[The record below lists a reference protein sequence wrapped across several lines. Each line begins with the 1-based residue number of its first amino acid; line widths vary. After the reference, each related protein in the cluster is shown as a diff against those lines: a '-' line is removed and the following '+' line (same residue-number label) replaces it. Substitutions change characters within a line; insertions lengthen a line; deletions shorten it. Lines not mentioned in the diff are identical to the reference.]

1 MFKSLRPIIIK
12 EFRQI
17 RRDPTS
23 LGMLLV
29 LPAALII
36 LVGYALNFDVK
47 HVPLAIFDQ
56 SKTSS
61 SRAYLEKFKQTEL
74 FNYKFNVKN
83 YKEIE
88 EHFLHG
94 RAKIAIVIPTTFAED
109 LLAGHDTHVQ
119 LLCDG
124 SDANTGAQAVAN
136 ASRMTADYSARLVV
150 SAFTRMGRQYYL
162 PIDFR
167 PRVWYN
173 PDLLSNQFLLPG
185 LIGFILVLTAVVSTS
200 MTVVREKERGTMEQ
214 IMVSPLRPV
223 DVILGKTIPYMLI
236 GLIAATAVLVI
247 GYLLFDIQVKGSI
260 LVLYA
265 GIFIIILGS
274 LGQGLL
280 ISTVTDSQ
288 QVAFMLSVFSSLLP
302 SFLLSGFIFPVSSMP
317 IVLQVLSNIAVNKFF
332 LVVVRGVMLKGVG
345 FSAVWEQFAYMGIF
359 AAVMLGVSTKRM
371 QKRTL

>member
-1 MFKSLRPIIIK
+1 MYRSLRPIIVK

-23 LGMLLV
+23 LGMLLI
-29 LPAALII
+29 LPAALIV

-56 SKTSS
+56 SKTST
-61 SRAYLEKFKQTEL
+61 SRAYLDKFKHTEL
-74 FNYKFNVKN
+74 FSHRFDVRSYD
-83 YKEIE
+83 EIE
-88 EHFLHG
+88 ELFMYG
-94 RAKIAIVIPTTFAED
+94 RAGIAIVIPSTFAED
-109 LLAGHDTHVQ
+109 LLAGRDTHVQ

-136 ASRMTADYSARLVV
+136 ATRITADYSARLVAD
-150 SAFTRMGRQYYL
+150 AFTQMGKKYYV

-247 GYLLFDIQVKGSI
+247 GYILFDIQVKGSI
-260 LVLYA
+260 LLLYA
-265 GIFIIILGS
+265 AIFTILLGS

-288 QVAFMLSVFSSLLP
+288 QVAFMISVFSSLLP
-302 SFLLSGFIFPVSSMP
+302 SFLLSGFVFPVTSMP
-317 IVLQVLSNIAVNKFF
+317 IVLQVLSNVAVNKFF
-332 LVVVRGVMLKGVG
+332 LVVVRGIILKGVG
-345 FSAVWEQFAYMGIF
+345 FTAVWEQFVYMAIF
-359 AAVMLGVSTKRM
+359 AAVMLAVSTRRM

>member
-29 LPAALII
+29 LPAALIV

-47 HVPLAIFDQ
+47 RVPLAIFDQ

-74 FNYKFNVKN
+74 FDYQFDVQS

-94 RAKIAIVIPTTFAED
+94 SAKVAMVVPKTFAED
-109 LLAGHDTHVQ
+109 VLAGRDTHVQ
-119 LLCDG
+119 ILVDG
-124 SDANTGAQAVAN
+124 SDANTGAQAIAN
-136 ASRMTADYSARLVV
+136 ASRMTADYSARVV
-150 SAFTRMGRQYYL
+150 TSAFARMGKRYYM

-185 LIGFILVLTAVVSTS
+185 LIGFILVPFL
-200 MTVVREKERGTMEQ
+200 
-214 IMVSPLRPV
+214 SP
-223 DVILGKTIPYMLI
+223 K
-236 GLIAATAVLVI
+236 
-247 GYLLFDIQVKGSI
+247 
-260 LVLYA
+260 
-265 GIFIIILGS
+265 
-274 LGQGLL
+274 
-280 ISTVTDSQ
+280 
-288 QVAFMLSVFSSLLP
+288 
-302 SFLLSGFIFPVSSMP
+302 
-317 IVLQVLSNIAVNKFF
+317 
-332 LVVVRGVMLKGVG
+332 
-345 FSAVWEQFAYMGIF
+345 
-359 AAVMLGVSTKRM
+359 
-371 QKRTL
+371 

>member
-1 MFKSLRPIIIK
+1 MFRSLRPIIIK

-74 FNYKFNVKN
+74 FDYQFDVQS
-83 YKEIE
+83 YQEIE

-94 RAKIAIVIPTTFAED
+94 RAKVAIVVPKTFAED
-109 LLAGHDTHVQ
+109 VLAGRDTRVQ
-119 LLCDG
+119 ILVDG
-124 SDANTGAQAVAN
+124 SDANTGAQAIGN
-136 ASRMTADYSARLVV
+136 AARMTADYSARLVAE
-150 SAFTRMGRQYYL
+150 AFTRAGKKYYM
-162 PIDFR
+162 PVDFQ

-185 LIGFILVLTAVVSTS
+185 LIGFILVLSAVVSTS

-247 GYLLFDIQVKGSI
+247 GYILFDIQVKGSI

-288 QVAFMLSVFSSLLP
+288 QVAFMMSVFSSLLP

-317 IVLQVLSNIAVNKFF
+317 IVLQILSNIAVNKFF

-345 FSAVWEQFAYMGIF
+345 FDAVWEQFVYMGIF